1 MGPWCSGEGFFFT
14 CTVCMPRYLIRAFVL
29 RGLWVL
35 FRMHGIRSD
44 PGNTIFISKTLVT
57 AVPDP
62 RPGLRH
68 RHAPSAFSDSV
79 RVSMSL
85 CPVSCRVGDSVCA
98 AGLLHVCAPAQPRAK
113 YHILA
118 ALRVSHRDG
127 LLLRHAAFGDVRR
140 AHAGRAPHAI

>member
-1 MGPWCSGEGFFFT
+1 MIDN
-14 CTVCMPRYLIRAFVL
+14 VLVYLYSLYAALFDSSIRASWAV
-29 RGLWVL
+29 GAV
-35 FRMHGIRSD
+35 SD
-44 PGNTIFISKTLVT
+44 AWYSINPGNTIIISKTLVT